1 MQQLYTYDANDV
13 NESTQRLVEDGKS
26 TGLTNTHAAR
36 GFSVLYHVF
45 ARKQYILLSA
55 LRHKSYLNQLYVTV
69 ELL

>member
-1 MQQLYTYDANDV
+1 MRQIYTYDTNDV
-13 NESTQRLVEDGKS
+13 NEFTQRLVEDGKS

-45 ARKQYILLSA
+45 ARKQYILFSA